1 MFRVHSDLTFFLRPS
16 RADPYNAAGNA
27 VERVILWN
35 DLERLPASQFA
46 EISAKSEAVLR
57 AIDN

>member
-16 RADPYNAAGNA
+16 RADPNNATGSG
-27 VERVILWN
+27 VEWVILRN
-35 DLERLPASQFA
+35 DLYRLTASQFA